1 MVNCPNCG
9 TTVTTAVKCWTVSPA
24 KQAAYGV
31 IPEFRVG
38 LFKCPECKSTF
49 RSKVNNITQHLET
62 KDVKILAEKVKDI
75 HEGLT
80 QTLRFLREKINA
92 LETERQALLM
102 EIEQLKKVAESRANT
117 LEVEIKQ
124 LREEIKALR
133 ELLGVDGEAKWPL

>member
-9 TTVTTAVKCWTVSPA
+9 TAVTTAVKCWTVSPA
-24 KQAAYGV
+24 KQAEYGV

-49 RSKVNNITQHLET
+49 RSKVNNTTKHLET
-62 KDVKILAEKVKDI
+62 GNVKILAEKVKDI

-92 LETERQALLM
+92 LETERQSLLM

-124 LREEIKALR
+124 LREDIKALR
-133 ELLGVDGEAKWPL
+133 ELLGVNEEIKWPL

>member
-1 MVNCPNCG
+1 MVRCPSCG
-9 TTVTTAVKCWTVSPA
+9 ATVPAAIKCWTVSPA

-49 RSKVNNITQHLET
+49 RSKVNTAAEHVEA

-80 QTLRFLREKINA
+80 QTLRFLREKISA
-92 LETERQALLM
+92 LETERESLLM
-102 EIEQLKKVAESRANT
+102 EIEQLKKVAESRASS

-124 LREEIKALR
+124 LREDIQALR
-133 ELLGVDGEAKWPL
+133 ELLGVNEEVKWSL

>member
-1 MVNCPNCG
+1 M
-9 TTVTTAVKCWTVSPA
+9 
-24 KQAAYGV
+24 AYGV

-49 RSKVNNITQHLET
+49 KSKVSTTVAPAET

-80 QTLRFLREKINA
+80 QTLKFLREKISA
-92 LETERQALLM
+92 LETERASLLM
-102 EIEQLKKVAESRANT
+102 EIEQLKKVAESRASA

-124 LREEIKALR
+124 LREDIRALR
-133 ELLGVDGEAKWPL
+133 ELLGVNEEAKWSV